1 MLRWRFQV
9 PSRDLIDPDN
19 DFFAANACHPRDS
32 ATEHSNT
39 SSWIPRTVDQS
50 FSRRVLQMQN
60 QNILRFLIFHCIS
73 RQNTSQ
79 MLWKGVIDTFML
91 HERHIDTRISCLL
104 GPEICTLWVRL
115 RARTQVG
122 AFTPGQITS
131 HYRRKRKLPIPR
143 HAKRRGMH
151 RNWLYEAF
159 VRYRLR
165 GIFCEMP
172 YICISLSV
180 STLLSSPAFDLTNYY
195 WCSSWAPMHC
205 FSPCVV
211 LCARLPELTTA
222 YACMRVALYS
232 SRGGKVIRTP
242 PTSHVA
248 Q

>member
-1 MLRWRFQV
+1 
-9 PSRDLIDPDN
+9 
-19 DFFAANACHPRDS
+19 
-32 ATEHSNT
+32 
-39 SSWIPRTVDQS
+39 
-50 FSRRVLQMQN
+50 MQN

-222 YACMRVALYS
+222 YACMHACGVVQLPWRQSHKNAANFPCCSMILFARLSTDRLKISFYHGVARS
-232 SRGGKVIRTP
+232 SPSLTIKASTTYP
-242 PTSHVA
+242 FA
-248 Q
+248 A